1 MNVRTIAEDTHTVI
15 IDRLTE
21 IAGDEIPLEAIFKVI
36 GDLMAFSLA
45 ASDMDAEVHDDRV
58 YLYQISVDQ
67 AERTIQSYCAAI
79 KEVKIN

>member
-15 IDRLTE
+15 VERLKA
-21 IAGDEIPLEAIFKVI
+21 IAGDEIPLESIFKVI

-45 ASDMDAEVHDDRV
+45 ASDMDSEVHDDRI

-67 AERTIQSYCAAI
+67 AERTIQSYCEAI
-79 KEVKIN
+79 KEVKIH